1 MLDGDGMENNQYF
14 SKTNDNLE
22 SKPQIITAK
31 IGEYSFKFKTDIGVF
46 SKDFLDYASK
56 LLLENMDFSIS
67 ENEAI
72 LDVGCGYG
80 PIGIYARKITENPV
94 VMLDVNPRAL
104 ALSSQNL
111 NINGLEAE
119 VIESDCLNN
128 VLDRKFGM
136 VICNPP
142 IHAGKSVVYK
152 IFEQSYEVLN
162 KDGTFW
168 IVIQQK
174 HGAPSAIKKLES
186 IFESVEIVYKKK
198 GFYIVKSTK
207 TI

>member
-1 MLDGDGMENNQYF
+1 MENNQYF

-56 LLLENMDFSIS
+56 LLLENMDFTVNG
-67 ENEAI
+67 NESI

-80 PIGIYARKITENPV
+80 PIGIYAKKVTGNPV

-111 NINGLEAE
+111 NLNGLDAE
-119 VIESDCLNN
+119 VIESDCLDN
-128 VLDRKFGM
+128 VLNKKFGL

-142 IHAGKSVVYK
+142 IHAGKNVVYK

-162 KDGTFW
+162 KNGSFW

-186 IFESVEIVYKKK
+186 VFEKVEVTYKKK
-198 GFYIVKSTK
+198 GFYIIKSTK
-207 TI
+207 LV

>member
-1 MLDGDGMENNQYF
+1 MENNQYF

-31 IGEYSFKFKTDIGVF
+31 IGDYSFKFKTDIGVF

-56 LLLENMDFSIS
+56 LLLENMDFSIGK
-67 ENEAI
+67 NEII

-80 PIGIYARKITENPV
+80 PIGIYAKKLTGNAV
-94 VMLDVNPRAL
+94 VMLDINPRAL

-111 NINGLEAE
+111 ILNGLDAE
-119 VIESDCLNN
+119 VVESDCLDN
-128 VLDRKFGM
+128 VLDRKFGL

-162 KDGTFW
+162 KNGCFW

-174 HGAPSAIKKLES
+174 HGAPSAIKKLEN
-186 IFESVEIVYKKK
+186 IFDSVEIVYKKK
-198 GFYIVKSTK
+198 GFYIIKCNK
-207 TI
+207 LA